1 MNRIPTGWPTTS
13 VNSDDAPVVLA
24 HEAPFALGP
33 LRVEPGMRRIVRGDG
48 EEAIVEPLVMQVLVA
63 LAKADGAILTR
74 DELVDRCWGGRIV
87 GDDSIARVIAR
98 LRKLGVEFGQG
109 AFGVETITKVGYRL
123 IADDPGSETE
133 HATEAASGPV
143 PRAKFFRR
151 RIAVSAVLAGTML
164 AAGGGVAAFVANQG
178 SAEITIGVEPVVS
191 GGRDRA
197 GQAFA
202 SDLTSDLARLAGAV
216 DRINLVDRGLSGGER
231 PDLLVRVSVERDGQ
245 ALYARAR
252 LVEAGGSV
260 LWSRTFTSDDGAVAD
275 LRDKAAVGVAGVI
288 RCGLERSAVK
298 YDDPA
303 SRRLFF
309 AACDAVEAGDWTRA
323 YSFARQVVARRPDVA
338 VGWACLSMTM
348 LAMDESQS
356 LPAKHRE
363 ARRRTAIAYARRA
376 IELDP
381 RSGRG
386 YKALALA
393 RNAGPETLALLERG
407 IRVDPES
414 PSLHGVYGT
423 TLFNAGYVRAG
434 VPPVMRAMALDPM
447 SRHVSDVAVRR
458 LIAAGQLAD
467 GLALQATIE
476 RTWPDHPETKHQR
489 IRLLPYRQD
498 AAAAL
503 SELERLAPAANGDAD
518 LPPLLRAELRW
529 RVDPASLDRASA
541 DREAEMQ
548 FRAHRPSAWLIA
560 AAMNRM
566 GERERAFA
574 WLARAPRRE
583 AHSQWSVLFWP
594 DAAPLRRDPRF
605 FQAMAELGLVELW
618 RKRGQWPDFCSEP
631 GLRYDCAREAERLV
645 GSKARKV

>member
-13 VNSDDAPVVLA
+13 ADGDSAPVVLA
-24 HEAPFALGP
+24 HEAPFTVGP
-33 LRVEPGMRRIVRGDG
+33 MRVEPGMRRIVRGDG
-48 EEAIVEPLVMQVLVA
+48 EDAIVEPLVMQVLVA

-98 LRKLGVEFGQG
+98 LRKLGAEFGQG
-109 AFGVETITKVGYRL
+109 AFSVETITKVGYRL
-123 IADDPGSETE
+123 VATDHAAESGQPADPPMAGDS
-133 HATEAASGPV
+133 
-143 PRAKFFRR
+143 KRR
-151 RIAVSAVLAGTML
+151 FSARRLTVSALVAGAML
-164 AAGGGVAAFVANQG
+164 AAGGGVAAFVANRG
-178 SAEITIGVEPVVS
+178 PAEITIGVEPVVS

-216 DRINLVDRGLSGGER
+216 DRINLVDRGLSGGKR

-245 ALYARAR
+245 ALFARAR

-260 LWSRTFTSDDGAVAD
+260 LWSRTFTSEEGAVAE

-323 YSFARQVVARRPDVA
+323 YSFARQIVVRRPDVA
-338 VGWACLSMTM
+338 VGWACMSMTM
-348 LAMDESQS
+348 LELDESQS
-356 LPAKHRE
+356 LSPKDRE
-363 ARRRTAIAYARRA
+363 ARRRTAISYARRA

-386 YKALALA
+386 FKALALA
-393 RNAGPETLALLERG
+393 QDGGPETLAILERG
-407 IRVDPES
+407 IRADPDS
-414 PSLHGVYGT
+414 PSLHGVYAT

-447 SRHVSDVAVRR
+447 SRYVHDVAVRR
-458 LIAAGQLAD
+458 LIAAGRIAD
-467 GLALQATIE
+467 GFAIQATIE
-476 RTWPDHPETKHQR
+476 RTWPDHIETRHQR
-489 IRLLPYRQD
+489 LRLLPYRQD
-498 AAAAL
+498 AAAAQ
-503 SELERLAPAANGDAD
+503 SELERLAPAKNGDAD
-518 LPPLLRAELRW
+518 LPPLLRTELRW
-529 RVDPASLDRASA
+529 RVDPTSLDRASL
-541 DREAEMQ
+541 DREAEKL
-548 FRAHRPSAWLIA
+548 FRQHPPSAWVIA

-583 AHSQWSVLFWP
+583 AQNQWSVLFWP
-594 DAAPLRRDPRF
+594 DAAPLRRDLRF
-605 FQAMAELGLVELW
+605 FKAMAELGLVDLW
-618 RKRGQWPDFCSEP
+618 RKRGKWPDFCYEP
-631 GLRYDCAREAERLV
+631 GLRYSCAREAERLT
-645 GSKARKV
+645 SSEARKV